1 MSGIPSAQLALETE
15 NHRLRERI
23 AGLERMLAGESAQ
36 QSALS
41 DREWSHDGSD
51 QSYKTLAELVQRAPF
66 GIYIVD
72 SQFRIMHINA
82 CLGNWTVPQRAA
94 GNRARLGRDN
104 ANALA
109 GHGCCRN
116 HRGLSPHPQYR
127 RTALCAQR
135 IQPASR
141 RGIR

>member
-72 SQFRIMHINA
+72 SQFRIVHINA
-82 CLGNWTVPQRAA
+82 ASETGLFRSVRPVI
-94 GNRARLGRDN
+94 GRDL
-104 ANALA
+104 AETMRNALA

-141 RGIR
+141 RRIR